1 MPCGKALKYCTAELT
16 AINVGDVNIQSLLM
30 DIVKNVSPMIIEKSK
45 DSSYKRIMKS
55 GKGDVTRGI
64 DWVAEGAIIDRI
76 KAEGLRALVITEER
90 GVVKVN
96 DGEPDYLFVVD
107 PIDGSLNFVLDV
119 PFYSI
124 SIAVAKFKSNLTLS
138 DVEAGI
144 IHHIST
150 GVTYYAERGKGAFI
164 NGEPASFD
172 SSVLDKPVASI
183 YIEPTVEQ
191 RVLNGLAELYRRLNG
206 FKIRSLGAASLEITM
221 AALGKL
227 LFFLDVR
234 NRLRLYDIAAAYVMA
249 KELNSLIIAMDSY
262 SIDEIPIN
270 EQPRVSLLVTRSR
283 EVADLLKQFLQH

>member
-1 MPCGKALKYCTAELT
+1 V
-16 AINVGDVNIQSLLM
+16 INVGNVNVQSLLV
-30 DIVKNVSPMIIEKSK
+30 DIVKNVSPIIVEKSK
-45 DSSYKRIMKS
+45 DPSYKRIMKS

-96 DGEPDYLFVVD
+96 DGEPDYLFIVD

-124 SIAVAKFKSNLTLS
+124 SIATAKFKNNLTLS

-144 IHHIST
+144 IHHVNT
-150 GVTYYAERGKGAFI
+150 GVTYYAEKGKGAFI

-191 RVLNGLAELYRRLNG
+191 RVLTGLAELYRRLNG

-249 KELNSLIIAMDSY
+249 KELNSIILAMDGY
-262 SIDEIPIN
+262 NIDDVPIN

-283 EVADLLKQFLQH
+283 EVAELLKQFLQH

>member
-1 MPCGKALKYCTAELT
+1 MG
-16 AINVGDVNIQSLLM
+16 NVNVQSLLM
-30 DIVKNVSPMIIEKSK
+30 DIVKNVSPIIVEKSK
-45 DSSYKRIMKS
+45 DPSYKRIMKS

-96 DGEPDYLFVVD
+96 DGEPDYLFIVD

-124 SIAVAKFKSNLTLS
+124 SIATAKFKNNLTLS

-144 IHHIST
+144 IHHVNT
-150 GVTYYAERGKGAFI
+150 GVTYYAEKGKGAFI

-191 RVLNGLAELYRRLNG
+191 RVLTGLAELYRRLNG

-249 KELNSLIIAMDSY
+249 KELNSIILAMDGY
-262 SIDEIPIN
+262 NIDAVPIN

-283 EVADLLKQFLQH
+283 EVAELLKQFLQH

>member
-1 MPCGKALKYCTAELT
+1 MG
-16 AINVGDVNIQSLLM
+16 NVNVQSLLM
-30 DIVKNVSPMIIEKSK
+30 DIVKNVSPIIVEKSK
-45 DSSYKRIMKS
+45 DPSYKRIMKS

-96 DGEPDYLFVVD
+96 DGEPDYLFIVD

-124 SIAVAKFKSNLTLS
+124 SIATAKFKNNLTLS

-144 IHHIST
+144 IHHVNT
-150 GVTYYAERGKGAFI
+150 GVTYYAEKGKGAFI

-191 RVLNGLAELYRRLNG
+191 RVLTGLAELYRRLNG

-249 KELNSLIIAMDSY
+249 KELNSIILAMDGY
-262 SIDEIPIN
+262 NIDDVPIN

-283 EVADLLKQFLQH
+283 EVAELLKQFLQH